1 MKFACLYALVYT
13 LAIAQEPAQHAP
25 NPTVRTREF
34 LGLGPAPD
42 SKAAQ
47 AGEPLYKE
55 NCGGCHG
62 PTARGAQGPNL
73 IRSPLVLHDEK
84 GEEIGQVV
92 KKGGGGM
99 PAFPGL
105 SDEQIH
111 QIAEFIHMQVELAA
125 NRGTYGETYGKG
137 RSEVTGDAAKGK
149 DLFEVRC
156 AKCHSAS
163 GDLAGIGKKY
173 PQASAMLP
181 HFVWPASAASK
192 TITVITPQGETVTG
206 EAAVFDDFDV
216 ALRDAHGEYRSWARS
231 EVKVE
236 IPDQLAGHR
245 ALLPTYSDADL
256 HNLTAY
262 LVTLK

>member
-1 MKFACLYALVYT
+1 LAL
-13 LAIAQEPAQHAP
+13 AQEPAQRAP

-62 PTARGAQGPNL
+62 PAARGAQGPNL

-84 GEEIGQVV
+84 GEEIGEVV
-92 KKGGGGM
+92 KKGRGGM

-105 SDEQIH
+105 SEEQIY
-111 QIAEFIHMQVELAA
+111 QIAEFIHQQVELAA
-125 NRGTYGETYGKG
+125 NRGTYGETYGSG
-137 RSEVTGDAAKGK
+137 RNQVTGDAGKGK
-149 DLFEVRC
+149 ELFEARC

-173 PQASAMLP
+173 PQAAAMLSR
-181 HFVWPASAASK
+181 FVWPAAAGSK
-192 TITVITPQGETVTG
+192 TISVITPQGETVTG
-206 EAAVFDDFDV
+206 EAAVLNDFDV
-216 ALRDAHGEYRSWARS
+216 ALRDAHGDYRSWARS

-236 IPDQLAGHR
+236 IPDKLAGHR
-245 ALLPTYSDADL
+245 ALLPSYSDADL
-256 HNLTAY
+256 HNLTAF
-262 LVTLK
+262 LVALK